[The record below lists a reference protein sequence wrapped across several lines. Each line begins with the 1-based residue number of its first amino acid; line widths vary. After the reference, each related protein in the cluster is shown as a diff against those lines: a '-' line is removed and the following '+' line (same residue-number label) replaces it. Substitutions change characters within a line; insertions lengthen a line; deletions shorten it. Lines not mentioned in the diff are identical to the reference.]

1 MAVTAKDVSIQ
12 LTAQEEELFSIL
24 MKTLEY
30 ERLTTVLRCAGG
42 WVRDKLLNTD
52 SHDIDLAVD
61 NKLGQEMAQHINNY
75 LSSRDMQV
83 QKVRVPS
90 KTTWFR
96 QEVKEYSLAQGRA
109 FWAAGG
115 CHHEQS

>member
-1 MAVTAKDVSIQ
+1 MAVTARDVSIQ
-12 LTAQEEELFSIL
+12 LTAQEEELFNIL
-24 MKTLEY
+24 MKALEY

-42 WVRDKLLNTD
+42 WVRDKLLKKD

-83 QKVRVPS
+83 QKVIIHS
-90 KTTWFR
+90 GTFR
-96 QEVKEYSLAQGRA
+96 AHPLVA
-109 FWAAGG
+109 
-115 CHHEQS
+115 